1 MASALQNEK
10 AGRIATLEYV
20 QIVFGFI
27 IDIFLFNADMGP
39 S

>member
-20 QIVFGFI
+20 QIVIGFI
-27 IDIFLFNADMGP
+27 IDIFLFNADIGP